1 MATQMKTTTPYRDQA
16 ISQLSGVVEEAMDDL
31 NAKCYDDAKFPE
43 GWCDRCTEIRVR
55 QEDAQ
60 AVIRKLEDAED
71 DDAARSIMSAMFW
84 RDVATTGIGTAA

>member
-1 MATQMKTTTPYRDQA
+1 MAMPMKTTTPYRDQA

-31 NAKCYDDAKFPE
+31 NGSCADCTKTPTS
-43 GWCDRCTEIRVR
+43 WCDDHEDTRVR

-71 DDAARSIMSAMFW
+71 DDAARSIMSEMFW